1 MYFCRVRYVLWPV
14 SQARGRVRLGP
25 TLIADTHFFVGTE
38 QTSLELPLMK
48 LMFDGG
54 ARYLIADTHFFVG
67 TEQTLLE
74 LPLMKLMFD
83 GGARDRYG

>member
-1 MYFCRVRYVLWPV
+1 
-14 SQARGRVRLGP
+14 
-25 TLIADTHFFVGTE
+25 
-38 QTSLELPLMK
+38 
-48 LMFDGG
+48 MFDGG

>member
-1 MYFCRVRYVLWPV
+1 VDSHFHRALAD
-14 SQARGRVRLGP
+14 SELGGGVGLIGVAG

-54 ARYLIADTHFFVG
+54 AR
-67 TEQTLLE
+67 
-74 LPLMKLMFD
+74 
-83 GGARDRYG
+83 DRYG